1 MNLYR
6 VLRHN
11 EWISVGSLGMEALR
25 MKRPWKLTEEGFD
38 PDSVA
43 KAVAEFE
50 ADAIA
55 RKIDEAIELCGEGHA
70 EFVAELKRL
79 KRTWENRTV
88 HIP

>member
-6 VLRHN
+6 VLHHN
-11 EWISVGSLGMEALR
+11 VWLSVGSLAMESLR
-25 MKRPWKLTEEGFD
+25 MKRPWKLKEEGFD

-50 ADAIA
+50 ADAIGQ
-55 RKIDEAIELCGEGHA
+55 KIDDAIELCGEGHA

-79 KRTWENRTV
+79 KRMWENRTV
-88 HIP
+88 VTT